1 MTIEKQILSACLSHE
16 FYKETSEVVNK
27 EMFPNGVSTIFDTI
41 SSAQEKYE
49 SDIDIN
55 TLIQLHRNKYPA
67 LPDSSREP
75 IEEVIKDLDNFKP
88 SNSEILKDLVIEFW
102 KKNKAH
108 KISDLS
114 ADIWLGNSTDFMALR
129 TLIDSAIEN
138 VPEDEGNF
146 QEVKDNI
153 QDYIDGWDQGFEF
166 KFELQSLADKISGAG
181 RGNLGII
188 FARPETG
195 KTTFCTYLVAEYIRQ
210 GFKVVYFA
218 NEEPGRLVKGRVF
231 SAYLKRSIDDMRKN
245 LDDSMEVYRR
255 EIEPNLNLLEGR
267 GITLL
272 EIEKFIDIH
281 KPDVVM
287 VDQLDKVVI
296 NGNFA
301 RVDEKLRALY
311 EGART
316 IAKKQQVLFWSVSQA
331 SYDAQGR
338 QEVDFSMLENSR
350 TGKASEADIIVGIGK
365 NYGEEEDYIRHLCIS
380 KNKLNG
386 WHGTITCS
394 IDIFRARYEL

>member
-166 KFELQSLADKISGAG
+166 KFKLQSLADKIEGAG

-210 GFKVVYFA
+210 GFKVAYFA

-231 SAYLKRSIDDMRKN
+231 SAYLKRSVDEMRKN

>member
-166 KFELQSLADKISGAG
+166 KFKLQSLADKIEGAG

-231 SAYLKRSIDDMRKN
+231 SAYLKRSVDEMRKN

>member
-231 SAYLKRSIDDMRKN
+231 SAYLKRSVDEMRKN

>member
-1 MTIEKQILSACLSHE
+1 LTIEKQILSACLSHE

-231 SAYLKRSIDDMRKN
+231 SAYLKRSIDEMRKN

>member
-1 MTIEKQILSACLSHE
+1 LTIEKQILSACLSHE

-166 KFELQSLADKISGAG
+166 KFKLQSLADKIEGAG

-231 SAYLKRSIDDMRKN
+231 SAYLKRSVDEMRKN

>member
-1 MTIEKQILSACLSHE
+1 MSLEKQILSACLSHD
-16 FYKETSEVVNK
+16 FYKDTVEVVSK
-27 EMFPNGVSTIFDTI
+27 EMFANGVGTIFDTI
-41 SSAQEKYE
+41 SFAQQKYE

-67 LPDSSREP
+67 LPESSREP
-75 IEEVIKDLDNFKP
+75 IEDVIKELDKFMP
-88 SNSEILKDLVIEFW
+88 SNKVILKDLIVDFW
-102 KKNKAH
+102 KKDKAH

-114 ADIWLGNSTDFMALR
+114 ADIWLGNSDDFTVLRALVD
-129 TLIDSAIEN
+129 TAIEKA
-138 VPEDEGNF
+138 PEDEGNF
-146 QEVKDNI
+146 QEVKDDVK
-153 QDYIDGWDQGFEF
+153 DYIDGWDQGFEF
-166 KFELQSLADKISGAG
+166 KFELQSLADRISGAG

-195 KTTFCTYLVAEYIRQ
+195 KTTFCTYLVSEYIRQ
-210 GFKVVYFA
+210 GFKVAYFA

-231 SAYLKRSIDDMRKN
+231 SAYLRRSIDEMKKN
-245 LDDSMEVYRR
+245 LEDSMNVYKN
-255 EIEPNLNLLEGR
+255 EIEPNLKLLEGR

-301 RVDEKLRALY
+301 RTDEKLRALY

-350 TGKASEADIIVGIGK
+350 TGKAAEADIIIGIGK
-365 NYGEEEDYIRHLCIS
+365 NFGEEEDYVRHLCVS

-386 WHGTITCS
+386 WHGTVTCS
-394 IDIFRARYEL
+394 IDIYRARYEL

>member
-1 MTIEKQILSACLSHE
+1 LTIEKQILSACLSHE

-166 KFELQSLADKISGAG
+166 KFELQSLADRISGAG

-231 SAYLKRSIDDMRKN
+231 SAYLKRSVDEMRKN